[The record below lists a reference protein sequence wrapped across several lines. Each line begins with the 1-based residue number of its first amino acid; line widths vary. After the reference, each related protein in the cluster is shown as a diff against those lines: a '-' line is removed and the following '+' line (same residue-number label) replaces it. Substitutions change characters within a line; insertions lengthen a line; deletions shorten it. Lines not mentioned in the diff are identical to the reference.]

1 MAQVAFMTSEKKDEE
16 VRTDLPEVQHKS
28 YTSAPKIY
36 SGTKVAIN
44 VSIQLGRQAIN
55 KALSQAGSLY
65 GNDIFQG
72 NINNAITL
80 AGYGAQIAS
89 TGWMG
94 VAMVGA
100 QLGYQA
106 FQNNIKQQQA
116 VNKVNYNN
124 STVGYISNGNG
135 RYDQ

>member
-1 MAQVAFMTSEKKDEE
+1 MAQVAFMTADNASGET
-16 VRTDLPEVQHKS
+16 RTDLPETQYKA
-28 YTSAPKIY
+28 YTSAPKL
-36 SGTKVAIN
+36 SAGTRVAIN
-44 VSIQLGRQAIN
+44 AGIQLGRQAIN

-65 GNDIFQG
+65 GNDIFQS

-89 TGWMG
+89 TGWLG